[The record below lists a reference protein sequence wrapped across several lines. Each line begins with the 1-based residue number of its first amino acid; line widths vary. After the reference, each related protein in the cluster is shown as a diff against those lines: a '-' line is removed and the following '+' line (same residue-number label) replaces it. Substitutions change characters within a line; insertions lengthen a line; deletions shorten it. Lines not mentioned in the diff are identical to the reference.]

1 MKIQVSNTANQTIK
15 SNNKRTIFFNIED
28 LKFQHSVLE
37 AGIGYIR
44 KAQYNVRTNKD
55 FNSLE
60 RKKVKLFEVK
70 FNIEKAIK
78 NLEKSNHQIEKAVS
92 AVLDW

>member
-15 SNNKRTIFFNIED
+15 SNNKRTIFFNVED

-60 RKKVKLFEVK
+60 RKKDKLTKVK
-70 FNIEKAIK
+70 FSIERAIL
-78 NLEKSNHQIEKAVS
+78 NLEK
-92 AVLDW
+92 

>member
-1 MKIQVSNTANQTIK
+1 MKVQVSSTATQNVK
-15 SNNKRTIFFNIED
+15 SNNKRTVFFNIED

-37 AGIGYIR
+37 SGIGYIR

-60 RKKVKLFEVK
+60 RRKVKLFEVK
-70 FNIEKAIK
+70 FSIERAII
-78 NLEKSNHQIEKAVS
+78 NLEK
-92 AVLDW
+92 

>member
-1 MKIQVSNTANQTIK
+1 MKIQVSNTASQTIK
-15 SNNKRTIFFNIED
+15 SNNKRTIFFNVED

-37 AGIGYIR
+37 AGITYIR
-44 KAQYNVRTNKD
+44 NAQYNVRTNKC

-70 FNIEKAIK
+70 FNIERAII
-78 NLEKSNHQIEKAVS
+78 NLEK
-92 AVLDW
+92 

>member
-1 MKIQVSNTANQTIK
+1 MKIKVSNTATQTIK
-15 SNNKRTIFFNIED
+15 SNLKRTIFFNVED

-37 AGIGYIR
+37 AGISHI
-44 KAQYNVRTNKD
+44 KDIQTMVRTNKE

-60 RKKVKLFEVK
+60 RRKDKLTKVKFS
-70 FNIEKAIK
+70 IERAIK
-78 NLEKSNHQIEKAVS
+78 NLEQEVLIEKAVS

>member
-1 MKIQVSNTANQTIK
+1 MKVQVSSTATQNVK
-15 SNNKRTIFFNIED
+15 SNNKRTVFFNIED

-37 AGIGYIR
+37 SGIGYIR

-60 RKKVKLFEVK
+60 RRKVKLFEVK
-70 FNIEKAIK
+70 FNIERAII
-78 NLEKSNHQIEKAVS
+78 NLEK
-92 AVLDW
+92 